1 MKKAVLSLLMVICFV
16 NFTNAQQKEGAK
28 KETSKEVKA
37 CCADKKTSSKKE
49 CTAEAKKTC
58 TTDKKAAATEPKKAC
73 CAGSK
78 K

>member
-16 NFTNAQQKEGAK
+16 TFTNAQQKEGAK

-37 CCADKKTSSKKE
+37 CCADKKESAKKE
-49 CTAEAKKTC
+49 CKTEAKKTC
-58 TTDKKAAATEPKKAC
+58 ATEPKKAC

>member
-1 MKKAVLSLLMVICFV
+1 MKKAVLTLIMVICFV
-16 NFTNAQQKEGAK
+16 GFTNAQQKEGTK

-37 CCADKKTSSKKE
+37 CCADKSTKKE

-58 TTDKKAAATEPKKAC
+58 TSDKKGAATEAKKAC
-73 CAGSK
+73 CSGSK

>member
-16 NFTNAQQKEGAK
+16 TFTNAQQKEGAK

-58 TTDKKAAATEPKKAC
+58 ATEPKKAC